1 MSVTDARAA
10 LAARLSTVTGVRGYE
25 FRPATAKAGAA
36 WPLLDNLERGPGTA
50 FAGVWRV
57 MLALGG
63 DEKTAQ
69 DKLDAL
75 LPQVTAALDPVA
87 YVESA
92 RPVVVT
98 TSAGDM
104 FAAEIRV
111 RSE

>member
-10 LAARLSTVTGVRGYE
+10 LAAALSTVTGVKGYE
-25 FRPATAKAGAA
+25 FRPGSVKAGAA
-36 WPLLDNLERGPGTA
+36 WPLLDNLERGPGDS
-50 FAGVWRV
+50 FSGQWRV
-57 MLALGG
+57 VLTLGG

-69 DKLDAL
+69 DKLDTL
-75 LPQVTAALDPVA
+75 LPLVTAALDPTA

-92 RPVVVT
+92 RPIVFQT
-98 TSAGDM
+98 GAGDM